1 MKIKNVTS
9 YHILYNPAKYLR
21 RSFSRKH
28 FTAVCR
34 LLFSLKAP
42 SLIFD
47 GVLNIPLLEQ
57 VFEIKQYG
65 NSILNFLKSLIIR
78 VTYHYYT

>member
-1 MKIKNVTS
+1 MEIKNVTF
-9 YHILYNPAKYLR
+9 YHILHNPAKYLR
-21 RSFSRKH
+21 RSLSRKH
-28 FTAVCR
+28 FPAVCH